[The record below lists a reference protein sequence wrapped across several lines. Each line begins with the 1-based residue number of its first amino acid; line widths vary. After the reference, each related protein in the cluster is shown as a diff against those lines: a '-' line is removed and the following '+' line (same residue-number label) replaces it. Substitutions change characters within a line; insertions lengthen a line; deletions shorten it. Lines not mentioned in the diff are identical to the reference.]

1 MKISGALVL
10 MPSFQPG
17 NGNDRVDS
25 TTAGRT
31 IAKSSPEDAA
41 ICSPMAL
48 VYV

>member
-17 NGNDRVDS
+17 NGKLFVDS

-31 IAKSSPEDAA
+31 IVNASSEPAT
-41 ICSPMAL
+41 ICSPMAF
-48 VYV
+48 V